1 MYPTKIR
8 SPGPLGRMYLLKQQG
23 PLVKK
28 LGSQNAPLA
37 SCALRIWGTSFSQRI
52 PLQLLDFDD
61 FFPWPFNKWI
71 EDLRTF
77 WRTSCYNSIGS
88 CAANRYRFCTERA
101 LPCASI
107 ALCKALSNWGEFF
120 RLLPYCSLP
129 TSIRTWVES
138 PSPVGGNNFRRFL
151 FLLGK

>member
-1 MYPTKIR
+1 MYPTKIH

-28 LGSQNAPLA
+28 LGSQTAQLA
-37 SCALRIWGTSFSQRI
+37 SCALRIWGTSFSERI
-52 PLQLLDFDD
+52 PLQLIDFDD
-61 FFPWPFNKWI
+61 FFPLPTDLL
-71 EDLRTF
+71 EDLLLRF
-77 WRTSCYNSIGS
+77 NRKLPQIGTD
-88 CAANRYRFCTERA
+88 FCTERA

-120 RLLPYCSLP
+120 RLLPYCSIP

-138 PSPVGGNNFRRFL
+138 PSPVGGSNFRQFL